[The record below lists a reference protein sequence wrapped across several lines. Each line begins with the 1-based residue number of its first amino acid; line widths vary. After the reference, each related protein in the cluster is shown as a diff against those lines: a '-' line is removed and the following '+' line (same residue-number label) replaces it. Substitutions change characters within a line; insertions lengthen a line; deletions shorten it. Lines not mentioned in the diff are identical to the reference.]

1 MKPVPKFKMDAEAAA
16 FLDQDLSDL
25 EIVSLDVV

>member
-1 MKPVPKFKMDAEAAA
+1 MSRKVLKMTIDEQAEA

-25 EIVSLDVV
+25 EFAQFG